1 MQGNFEIRPAVVDV
15 VEVNLEIQDKENRLK
30 QLKDEVQRLEFNIKM
45 LKNSSGN
52 THQRKKFRRISK
64 KDRKLSLLL
73 KDLKEKAKD
82 HKSMLYNDIESI
94 DEVRKSLSD
103 DIKSIMQLWY
113 FNNDYLVKELG
124 IEQNPTTAEEALAI
138 LPKLGINWPPTMFE
152 RATEVSYPLI
162 EFDGFSSKW
171 SSERKS
177 RLDMS
182 NSVLK
187 FLSLFKENLSKQR
200 NQLFRIAIVLND
212 LVYQLDP
219 YYPQLSKHSIQYY
232 KREKKN
238 LFHNNKVLEN
248 VCRSLQ
254 GLLQGSIS
262 EHPVAYLTRPSI
274 ARRHLNCLPGTT
286 RTDNTT
292 SSMTTSQPY
301 SGPGPS
307 GTNNTSHSMTTSQP
321 YHRPG
326 PSGTNHMI
334 PSMTTSQV
342 NCTSGPSAANTA
354 RQTMTTGKENHEPG
368 TSGTSN
374 TTNQRKRRAN
384 QSKVDQSILSDAK
397 KSRSILG
404 TIMSGISKTHGTSKY

>member
-1 MQGNFEIRPAVVDV
+1 MIHSV
-15 VEVNLEIQDKENRLK
+15 LLTS
-30 QLKDEVQRLEFNIKM
+30 KM
-45 LKNSSGN
+45 L
-52 THQRKKFRRISK
+52 
-64 KDRKLSLLL
+64 
-73 KDLKEKAKD
+73 
-82 HKSMLYNDIESI
+82 
-94 DEVRKSLSD
+94 
-103 DIKSIMQLWY
+103 W
-113 FNNDYLVKELG
+113 
-124 IEQNPTTAEEALAI
+124 
-138 LPKLGINWPPTMFE
+138 
-152 RATEVSYPLI
+152 
-162 EFDGFSSKW
+162 
-171 SSERKS
+171 
-177 RLDMS
+177 RL
-182 NSVLK
+182 
-187 FLSLFKENLSKQR
+187 
-200 NQLFRIAIVLND
+200 
-212 LVYQLDP
+212 
-219 YYPQLSKHSIQYY
+219 LSKHSIQYY

-292 SSMTTSQPY
+292 SSMTTSQPH

-307 GTNNTSHSMTTSQP
+307 GT
-321 YHRPG
+321 Y
-326 PSGTNHMI
+326 HMI

-404 TIMSGISKTHGTSKY
+404 TIMSGISKTHGTSKYWVM

>member
-1 MQGNFEIRPAVVDV
+1 M
-15 VEVNLEIQDKENRLK
+15 
-30 QLKDEVQRLEFNIKM
+30 
-45 LKNSSGN
+45 
-52 THQRKKFRRISK
+52 
-64 KDRKLSLLL
+64 
-73 KDLKEKAKD
+73 
-82 HKSMLYNDIESI
+82 
-94 DEVRKSLSD
+94 
-103 DIKSIMQLWY
+103 
-113 FNNDYLVKELG
+113 
-124 IEQNPTTAEEALAI
+124 
-138 LPKLGINWPPTMFE
+138 
-152 RATEVSYPLI
+152 
-162 EFDGFSSKW
+162 
-171 SSERKS
+171 
-177 RLDMS
+177 
-182 NSVLK
+182 
-187 FLSLFKENLSKQR
+187 
-200 NQLFRIAIVLND
+200 
-212 LVYQLDP
+212 
-219 YYPQLSKHSIQYY
+219 
-232 KREKKN
+232 
-238 LFHNNKVLEN
+238 FHNNKVLEN
-248 VCRSLQ
+248 VRRSLQ

-326 PSGTNHMI
+326 PLGTNHMI

-374 TTNQRKRRAN
+374 TTNQRKRKAN
-384 QSKVDQSILSDAK
+384 QSQVDQSILSDTK

-404 TIMSGISKTHGTSKY
+404 TIMSGINNTHGTSKY